1 MLIKE
6 VSARSIKD
14 SRGEKTIEVSVNGC
28 SASSPAGKSTGTF
41 ETPSYHKSLEW
52 NISFFN
58 KSDFSNIEINSFSD
72 LKKLEKEIKKKA
84 KLSDVLKFGANALFA
99 FECAVLKALAKS
111 QGKEL
116 WQVINSKAKRLPVP
130 AGNIIGGGLHSHNPN
145 HPTFQEFLIIPQGKT
160 AKENFSILQKTHSA
174 VGKLLHAEKVNDEG
188 AWETHLDDLSVLQLL
203 STMPNIRLGCDVAA
217 NSFFCEGNYKYNNK
231 ELDRQTQI
239 HYINELIK
247 RFNLLYVED
256 PLDEDDFSG
265 FTKIEKKN
273 MIVGDDLTVTHL
285 KRLKK
290 AIKMKA
296 INAIIVKPNQNGS
309 LIQVSE
315 LVEFCKKNKIKTI
328 LSHRSGETLDNA
340 LADLAFGFQT
350 DYIKCGISTKWR
362 EAKLLRLVEIETHL
376 Q

>member
-1 MLIKE
+1 MFIKE
-6 VSARSIKD
+6 VSAKEIVD

-41 ETPSYHKSLEW
+41 ETPSYHKNLEW
-52 NISFFN
+52 NLSFFKKN
-58 KSDFSNIEINSFSD
+58 DFSGLEINSFSD
-72 LKKLEKEIKKKA
+72 LKKLENAIKKKA
-84 KLSDVLKFGANALFA
+84 KLNDVLKFGANALFA

-111 QGKEL
+111 KGLEL
-116 WQVINSKAKRLPVP
+116 WQVVNSKARRLPVP
-130 AGNIIGGGLHSHNPN
+130 AGNIIGGGLHSHDPN
-145 HPTFQEFLIIPQGKT
+145 HPTFQEFLIIPQGKN
-160 AKENFSILQKTHSA
+160 AKENFKIMQDTHKA
-174 VGKLLHAEKVNDEG
+174 VGKLLAAKKVNDEG

-203 STMPNIRLGCDVAA
+203 SKMPKVRLGCDVAA
-217 NSFFCEGNYKYNNK
+217 NSFYCDGNYNYRNK
-231 ELDRQTQI
+231 QLDKTTQI
-239 HYINELIK
+239 HYINELIES
-247 RFNLLYVED
+247 FNLLYVED

-309 LIQVSE
+309 LLQVAE
-315 LVEFCKKNKIKTI
+315 LIDFCKKNKVKTI

-340 LADLAFGFQT
+340 LADLAFGFGT

-362 EAKLLRLVEIETHL
+362 EAKLKRLVQIESKI
-376 Q
+376 